1 MSRFD
6 GLGRRRLLGSALA
19 LAAIGPLTSCNGRKG
34 RASGTSA
41 SGRTGRV
48 TEPVAFL
55 RTSWSTDPFARCSY
69 SYLAPSPLGSRART
83 LLAAPVAG
91 RLHFAGEAT
100 SSGAPST
107 AHGALESGHRAS
119 SEIIDNAEAGEH
131 VVVVG
136 AGFAGLGCA
145 RALADEGFK
154 VTILEGRDRVG
165 GRIWTRQ
172 LAGVPAEMG
181 ASWIHGSKG
190 NAMTKVLKETGD
202 PSYTFDYDSSTGGD
216 EDAEEELAGY
226 EERLEDVED
235 PDTATVASVMPRK
248 PSTALRNALAINYAC
263 EYAAEPHHL
272 SVTATLEGRD
282 LKGPDLLLPG
292 GYNRLIATVRGKLP
306 VRTQE
311 VVTGVRYDTD
321 GASVT
326 LESGETIDADRV
338 VVTVPIG
345 VLKAGTIKF
354 EPALPATK
362 QEAITALGAGLL
374 DKLWLEFPEA
384 FWDPEVDVIEW
395 YDPRNPGQWPWWV
408 NGYKVFG
415 KPVLLSLNGGD
426 HARALAQAS
435 DDDVVDSAMTALRR
449 MHA

>member
-1 MSRFD
+1 M
-6 GLGRRRLLGSALA
+6 
-19 LAAIGPLTSCNGRKG
+19 
-34 RASGTSA
+34 
-41 SGRTGRV
+41 
-48 TEPVAFL
+48 

-69 SYLAPSPLGSRART
+69 SYLAPSALGSGART

-100 SSGAPST
+100 SSEAPST
-107 AHGALESGHRAS
+107 AHGALESGRRAA

-131 VVVVG
+131 IVIIG

-145 RALADEGFK
+145 RALADEGFE

-165 GRIWTRQ
+165 GRIWTRR

-190 NAMTKVLKETGD
+190 NAMTRVLKETGD
-202 PSYTFDYDSSTGGD
+202 ASYTFDYDNSTGGD
-216 EDAEEELAGY
+216 EHAEEELAGY
-226 EERLEDVED
+226 EERLEDTED

-248 PSTALRNALAINYAC
+248 PSAALRTALTINYAC
-263 EYAAEPHHL
+263 EYAAEPDRFA
-272 SVTATLEGRD
+272 VTATLEGRD

-292 GYNRLIATVRGKLP
+292 GYNRLIDTVRDGLP
-306 VRTQE
+306 VRTE
-311 VVTGVRYDTD
+311 GVVSGVRYDTD
-321 GASVT
+321 GVSVT
-326 LESGETIDADRV
+326 LEGGETIKADQV

-345 VLKAGTIKF
+345 VLKAGTIHF
-354 EPALPATK
+354 EPALPDAK

-374 DKLWLEFPEA
+374 DKLWLEFPTI
-384 FWDPEVDVIEW
+384 FWDLEVDVIEW
-395 YDPRNPGQWPWWV
+395 YDPENPGQWPWWV

-415 KPVLLSLNGGD
+415 KPVLLGLNGGD
-426 HARALAQAS
+426 HAHALAHAS
-435 DDDVVDSAMTALRR
+435 DDTVVDSAMTALHH